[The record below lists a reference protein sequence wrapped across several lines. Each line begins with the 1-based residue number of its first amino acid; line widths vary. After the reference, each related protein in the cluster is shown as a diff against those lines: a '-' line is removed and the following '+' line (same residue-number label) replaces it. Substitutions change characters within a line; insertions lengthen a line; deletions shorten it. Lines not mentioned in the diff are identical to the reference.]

1 MTTVTVGLRKNRAS
15 SGGWRG
21 VASWT
26 SLSCRAAG
34 GPQPQ
39 PLGVTHVQ
47 DHSGCFL
54 VRYHAG
60 IVSVIASELHL
71 PDKESEGALEA
82 AAIGFEPSLAI
93 DRNFVIIEALVVEA
107 DA

>member
-1 MTTVTVGLRKNRAS
+1 
-15 SGGWRG
+15 
-21 VASWT
+21 
-26 SLSCRAAG
+26 
-34 GPQPQ
+34 
-39 PLGVTHVQ
+39 
-47 DHSGCFL
+47 
-54 VRYHAG
+54 
-60 IVSVIASELHL
+60 VIASELHL